1 MKKFLLVLFIGTVLA
16 IYLYGLFNDI
26 RSFYE
31 DVNSEEINK
40 NYITV
45 YEE

>member
-1 MKKFLLVLFIGTVLA
+1 MRKFLLVLFIGMALA

-31 DVNSEEINK
+31 EVNSEGIDK
-40 NYITV
+40 NYVTV